1 MITKLSRQELYD
13 MVWSKPMTTLAKEF
27 NLSDNGLRKICKKY
41 DIPMPKVGHWEKVKY
56 GHKTVIPKL
65 SKQGDNEI
73 KNIDI
78 NVFEKNK
85 ANPENEYDFLSKIK
99 SNPKLILQVQ
109 NNLTKPD
116 QLIIDSKEELEI
128 RQKPWDH
135 PSRKNRKSKD
145 CLNIS
150 VSKELL
156 PKALRIFDNMIKNLR
171 SLNYKFVF
179 NYSETEIMSFDN
191 IKISISLREKCNA
204 TFVDNGSLWRTRELT
219 YNGILCL
226 KLNRCWYIK
235 EFTDTTSTQL
245 EEKIPFILAKIEELF
260 QREREQ
266 KVRIEI
272 EREERNRLE
281 EIARAI
287 QKAKEDELKKFLDF
301 YKSAHRW
308 DHYMILKRYYD
319 MIQSTSTAND
329 SELNREWLDWAKA
342 KLDWYNPALNEH
354 DDLLNDVDKDTL
366 EFKYKKY
373 DSK

>member
-27 NLSDNGLRKICKKY
+27 NLSDNGLRKICKKH
-41 DIPMPKVGHWEKVKY
+41 DIPIPKVGHWEKLKY
-56 GHKTVIPKL
+56 GHQSAITKL
-65 SKQGDNEI
+65 SKQGNNDVKSIE
-73 KNIDI
+73 I
-78 NVFEKNK
+78 NVLEKSRP
-85 ANPENEYDFLSKIK
+85 NPENGSDFLSKIT
-99 SNPKLILQVQ
+99 SNQKLILQVQ
-109 NNLTKPD
+109 HNLTKPD
-116 QLIIDSKEELEI
+116 QIIIDTKEELEI

-135 PSRKNRKSKD
+135 PSRRSRKSKD

-156 PKALRIFDNMIKNLR
+156 PRALRIFDNLIKNLR
-171 SLNYKFVF
+171 LLNYNFVF

-191 IKISISLREKCNA
+191 IKISIGLREKCNA

-226 KLNRCWYIK
+226 KLNQCWYIK
-235 EFTDTTSTQL
+235 EFTDTASTQL
-245 EEKIPFILAKIEELF
+245 EEKIPNILAKIEELF

-266 KVRIEI
+266 RVRIEI
-272 EREERNRLE
+272 EREERKRLE
-281 EIARAI
+281 EIAKAI

-319 MIQSTSTAND
+319 MIQSTATEND
-329 SELNREWLDWAKA
+329 SESNREWLDWAKA
-342 KLDWYNPALNEH
+342 KLDWYNPTL
-354 DDLLNDVDKDTL
+354 DKQDVLFNDVDKETL
-366 EFKYKKY
+366 TFIKR
-373 DSK
+373 

>member
-1 MITKLSRQELYD
+1 

-27 NLSDNGLRKICKKY
+27 NLSDNGLRKICKKN

-56 GHKTVIPKL
+56 GHTTVIPKL
-65 SKQGDNEI
+65 SKQGDNDI
-73 KNIDI
+73 KNIEI
-78 NVFEKNK
+78 NIFEKNK

-109 NNLTKPD
+109 HNLTKPD
-116 QLIIDSKEELEI
+116 QLIIDTKEELEI

-156 PKALRIFDNMIKNLR
+156 PRALRIFDNLIKNLR
-171 SLNYKFVF
+171 ILNYQFVF
-179 NYSETEIMSFDN
+179 DYSGTQIMSFDN
-191 IKISISLREKCNA
+191 IKISIGLREKGKVTN
-204 TFVDNGSLWRTRELT
+204 VESGSSWETREFTNTGL
-219 YNGILCL
+219 LCL
-226 KLNRCWYIK
+226 KLNQGWYIK
-235 EFTDTTSTQL
+235 EFSDTASTQL
-245 EEKIPFILAKIEELF
+245 EEKISKILAKIEELF

-266 KVRIEI
+266 IVRIEI
-272 EREERNRLE
+272 EREERKRLE

-287 QKAKEDELKKFLDF
+287 RKAKEDELKKFVDF
-301 YKSAHRW
+301 FKAAHRW

-319 MIQSTSTAND
+319 MIQSTSKGND
-329 SELNREWLDWAKA
+329 SDSNREWLDWAKA
-342 KLDWYNPALNEH
+342 KLDWYNPTLNRE
-354 DDLLNDVDKDTL
+354 DDLLNDVDKETL

-373 DSK
+373 PSF